1 MNKSKR
7 KLRGFTLLELIIVI
21 AILAIMAAI
30 LVPSVSD
37 YIRTNHIRSANTQAQ
52 QLFMAA
58 QDYLT
63 NEQIR
68 GTTASELTGKTDPA
82 DIPRVCWIMVNT
94 EQGYDSAN
102 YDNTNKTTI
111 VDSYGIKKSTA
122 TAYANDDTNM
132 GFDYRFRSDGTKA
145 YPIADGI
152 ESRLESSFKG
162 SWVVAFYPTTFT
174 VAYAVY
180 NGYYKTTAECEA
192 AVKLIGTN
200 GGVKDSD
207 SCVSRLYSYEFST
220 TGVSTTAAQESDFMH
235 PSEGITP
242 HMYTGQF
249 PVRDFSKD
257 PI

>member
-7 KLRGFTLLELIIVI
+7 KLKGFTLLELIIVI

-30 LVPSVSD
+30 LVPSISD
-37 YIRTNHIRSANTQAQ
+37 FIRTNHIRSANSQAQ
-52 QLFMAA
+52 QVFMAA
-58 QDYLT
+58 QDYLVT
-63 NEQIR
+63 EQIK
-68 GTTASELTGKTDPA
+68 GTKVKDITGTDTPSKL
-82 DIPRVCWIMVNT
+82 CWIMVNT

-102 YDNTNKTTI
+102 YDNSNKTTI

-162 SWVVAFYPTTFT
+162 SWVVAFYPKTFT

-207 SCVSRLYSYEFST
+207 SCVSRLYSYEFSVS
-220 TGVSTTAAQESDFMH
+220 GVSTIDAQESDFMH
-235 PSEGITP
+235 PNEGISP